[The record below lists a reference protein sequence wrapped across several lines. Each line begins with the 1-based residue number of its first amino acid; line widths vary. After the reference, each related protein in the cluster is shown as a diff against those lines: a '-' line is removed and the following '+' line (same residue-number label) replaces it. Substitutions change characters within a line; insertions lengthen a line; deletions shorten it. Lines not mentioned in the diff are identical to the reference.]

1 MKKDKYY
8 WCSLMRYLWTV
19 LNSFRYSCKTQPF
32 GFQTV
37 ATVLRYTSL
46 RTVTQRYLKSLTP
59 VFTCLIVFLLLFLLT
74 ACGRK
79 MDPNLDDYLQPEP
92 VPKLTLSATYEKI
105 LISWS
110 YPEKEKAKI
119 ESFLIERESKGEK
132 KTLGYYNKETTFLED
147 KDFTFGETYKYS
159 IFAIRPKGIY
169 SKPTEAAI
177 TPQKLPEV
185 ENITYKI
192 TPEGAMLSWNAQN
205 SLTYNIYRINQKGE
219 RVKIGSTEKNFF
231 LDELL
236 YGNIIIY
243 KENSQS
249 EIPYI
254 ITTSQS
260 SESAYLE
267 SKGMEIK
274 VPIESFLP
282 TKPEEVFWSVN
293 EQGVYISWRENKERW
308 IKGYKIYIKTADENS
323 YTLIGETMIPFFFD
337 AQYNINNIKSP
348 LYYKITSEA
357 PLKESEAVE
366 IKVEVQDG

>member
-1 MKKDKYY
+1 MKNKEMPSFAHELFLDSSKLAMLKPQN
-8 WCSLMRYLWTV
+8 SLLR
-19 LNSFRYSCKTQPF
+19 NSNSC
-32 GFQTV
+32 GFFT
-37 ATVLRYTSL
+37 LRFVKNCYPKIA
-46 RTVTQRYLKSLTP
+46 KSLNRASN
-59 VFTCLIVFLLLFLLT
+59 FLFILSLLLILT

-79 MDPNLDDYLQPEP
+79 LDPNLDDYLQPEP
-92 VPKLTLSATYEKI
+92 VPNLTLSATYEKI

-147 KDFTFGETYKYS
+147 KDFTFGETYKYG

-205 SLTYNIYRINQKGE
+205 SLTYNIYRANQKGE
-219 RVKIGSTEKNFF
+219 RVKIGSTDKNFF
-231 LDELL
+231 LDKLL

-243 KENSQS
+243 KKNSQS

-308 IKGYKIYIKTADENS
+308 IKGYKIYRKFSDEKT
-323 YTLIGETMIPFFFD
+323 YTPIGETMIPLFFD
-337 AQYNINNIKSP
+337 PEFNINNIKAP
-348 LYYKITSEA
+348 IYYKITSEA